1 MLSLNTLRV
10 NLVQSARLMRQMRTN
25 NKSKKR
31 KYCGHCK
38 QYLSVPVFKR
48 HKANFYNAISQK
60 WRENETYQFNEARDV
75 VEDGIIN
82 SSEHYFIIYY
92 VTHTRSQITMRPYS

>member
-1 MLSLNTLRV
+1 MLNLNTLRV

-38 QYLSVPVFKR
+38 QYLSVPVKR

-82 SSEHYFIIYY
+82 SSVIIYY
-92 VTHTRSQITMRPYS
+92 VTHTRSQITMHPYY